1 MPQND
6 YESTDK
12 SYAIQIDNLSK
23 TYKNI
28 EAVKG
33 LSLKVPHGCFF
44 ALLGPNGSGKTSTL
58 RTLATLTSADSGSVI
73 INGIDACKNPREVRK
88 HIGFVGQEISLD
100 KILTGEEHLRF
111 TSDLHHLSRHQRK
124 QRIETVIE
132 QLDLGDWVKR
142 RTGTYSGGMR
152 RRLELACALLHN
164 PKIFI
169 LDEPSVG
176 LDPESRHLIWNILK
190 SCVNAGRTVLMST
203 HQLDETESLADQI
216 AIIDQGKVIDIGSPS
231 QLKEKVGSEKLIVRT
246 KEFCTPEEAKLA
258 SAIVNEINGV
268 EQIIIN
274 PCQGYALTV
283 ILNEEGKTPEIINSI
298 HDAGLPLFSYSNS
311 KISLDD
317 VYLQSTGRTL
327 IDAELATVGTRD
339 LRKERKQS
347 MR

>member
-6 YESTDK
+6 CESPNN
-12 SYAIQIDNLSK
+12 SYAIQIDSLRK

-28 EAVKG
+28 EAVNG

-58 RTLATLTSADSGSVI
+58 RIMATLTSADSGCVI
-73 INGIDACKNPREVRK
+73 IDGIDAHKNPRELRK
-88 HIGFVGQEISLD
+88 HIGFVGQEASID

-111 TSDLHHLSRHQRK
+111 TADLHHLSRRQRK

-132 QLDLGDWVKR
+132 QLDLGDWIKR
-142 RTGTYSGGMR
+142 KTGTYSGGMR

-190 SCVNAGRTVLMST
+190 GCVNAGRTILMST

-216 AIIDQGKVIDIGSPS
+216 AIIDKGKVIDTGSPS
-231 QLKEKVGSEKLIVRT
+231 QLKEKIGKEKLIIRT

-258 SAIVNEINGV
+258 SSILKGKSGV

-283 ILNEEGKTPEIINSI
+283 ILNKEEKTPEIIHSI
-298 HDAGLPLFSYSNS
+298 RDAGLPLFSYSNS

-317 VYLQSTGRTL
+317 VYLRSTGRTL